1 MTDYEVDQRNVIL
14 NARALP
20 VLLKNLSVDVAGVV
34 TVTAASVKSA
44 AFVLVLVPPLI
55 NFGPAMGDLSSSV
68 STSTA
73 NILVVPVS

>member
-1 MTDYEVDQRNVIL
+1 VTDYEVDQRNVIL

-44 AFVLVLVPPLI
+44 AFVLVLV
-55 NFGPAMGDLSSSV
+55 
-68 STSTA
+68 
-73 NILVVPVS
+73 